1 MTFKKIVHS
10 SESCLWGEKRHPTV
24 NSSETLACPAGVWL
38 QVKAGCEW
46 QAVCTL
52 GEKQSAPAA
61 LRQAPKTHAFS
72 SCFSKNDFNL
82 SSKISKTKVPC
93 ISCSS
98 GSKLEEDGTQ
108 ECLIKLC
115 STEWTELYLGIVRDS
130 RGFCPRPLAG
140 SSVLYETLRHSG
152 SPFHHFPLW
161 SRNVGFLK
169 WKEHREEP
177 IWEGHALSMANL
189 TSRGMLPLLF
199 PWCQF
204 PCGRPC

>member
-38 QVKAGCEW
+38 QEKAGSEW

-61 LRQAPKTHAFS
+61 LRQAPKTHVFS

-82 SSKISKTKVPC
+82 SSEISKTKVPC

-98 GSKLEEDGTQ
+98 GSILEEDGTQ

-115 STEWTELYLGIVRDS
+115 STQSEPSCILELSGTDFKES

-140 SSVLYETLRHSG
+140 SSVLYENLRHWNPFPSF
-152 SPFHHFPLW
+152 SPL
-161 SRNVGFLK
+161 
-169 WKEHREEP
+169 
-177 IWEGHALSMANL
+177 I
-189 TSRGMLPLLF
+189 
-199 PWCQF
+199 
-204 PCGRPC
+204 